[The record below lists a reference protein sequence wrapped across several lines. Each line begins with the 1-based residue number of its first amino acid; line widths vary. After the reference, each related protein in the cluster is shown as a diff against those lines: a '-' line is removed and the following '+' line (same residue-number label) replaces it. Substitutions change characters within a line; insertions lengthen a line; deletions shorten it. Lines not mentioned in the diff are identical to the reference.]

1 MKHYNAQSNDYNNLK
16 KFMSKK
22 ITPSRVKPTLQVS
35 RAILVALAM
44 VGLGLLTISK
54 AKGQQT
60 FTDGIK
66 VEDNDDAV
74 IYVKR
79 TNRRDNAMIYYQNNA
94 DNGTYDQWRVGI
106 DGSGNFGFSNDG
118 VFGDKLIIKSDG
130 KMGIGTAAPL
140 HALHVNGVA
149 YINNNLVVKN
159 NNTSDWNVLYGS
171 TTLFN
176 PSDYSLFVRGGS
188 VGAGSGGV
196 SDFAGIKFGTNGHDE
211 SQPLQVDDAGS
222 IILEEQDATNN
233 YGDFVFLLRNTTST
247 DNDIHSSTDEKMRI
261 TSVGKV
267 GIGTS
272 SPSQMLDVNGTGKF
286 TDLYWGESRLT
297 SDQGGSI
304 ELGAYG
310 TNTGSGNP
318 YIDFH
323 FNNGV
328 MEDYNA
334 RIINSEDK
342 KLEIQLGIDSQG
354 LLDVHGSAQF
364 SGTVKANALE
374 VTTTTNISETSSPS
388 LIINKT
394 RSDIEYGEVKINV
407 GPSSD
412 QKQWALQGTQ
422 GSFRLN
428 YNDANGNYLITDL
441 LTITNGGKVGIGE
454 SSPTAFLEIVGQLDN
469 GQVNNNVLHL
479 KSYTPGGNRDMLTIN
494 TFGLHPYLEIYD
506 YDNEGNKATDI
517 KFNTQGDSW
526 FNGGKVG
533 IGTDVPIAELDV
545 RGNVNIAAG
554 ATSPSISSSNLSN
567 FLLWVEKGIVSEELA
582 ISDKTD
588 WADYV
593 FEESYE
599 LTSLEELNAYV
610 NREKHLPGIPGV
622 EEIQKK
628 NYYMVHEMLKGQLKN
643 LEEQVLHNIRQEK
656 RILEQEEVIQSLL
669 ERIEK
674 LEVDRDQ

>member
-1 MKHYNAQSNDYNNLK
+1 
-16 KFMSKK
+16 
-22 ITPSRVKPTLQVS
+22 
-35 RAILVALAM
+35 
-44 VGLGLLTISK
+44 
-54 AKGQQT
+54 
-60 FTDGIK
+60 
-66 VEDNDDAV
+66 
-74 IYVKR
+74 
-79 TNRRDNAMIYYQNNA
+79 
-94 DNGTYDQWRVGI
+94 
-106 DGSGNFGFSNDG
+106 
-118 VFGDKLIIKSDG
+118 
-130 KMGIGTAAPL
+130 MGIGTAAPL

-188 VGAGSGGV
+188 VVAGSGGV

-272 SPSQMLDVNGTGKF
+272 APSQMLDVNGTGKF

-323 FNNGV
+323 FDNGRS
-328 MEDYNA
+328 EDYNA
-334 RIINSEDK
+334 RIINSGDK
-342 KLEIQLGIDSQG
+342 KLEIKLGIDSQG

-364 SGTVKANALE
+364 SGTVEADGGLYAGYAEVGSATSASAYFGHINLSNKVTDYALRQLSTGHTFLNAASDRSLE
-374 VTTTTNISETSSPS
+374 LRLGDDPLMIMNSGRIQTRGHLLLWPFDGRGIGEDGTAYISARDITSNNS
-388 LIINKT
+388 I
-394 RSDIEYGEVKINV
+394 D
-407 GPSSD
+407 
-412 QKQWALQGTQ
+412 LQLRTQ
-422 GSFRLN
+422 N
-428 YNDANGNYLITDL
+428 NGNVVDALHIEAD
-441 LTITNGGKVGIGE
+441 GRVGIGTND
-454 SSPTAFLEIVGQLDN
+454 PTAFLEIVGQIDN

-479 KSYTPGGNRDMLTIN
+479 KSYATDGNRDMLKIN
-494 TFGLHPYLEIYD
+494 TLGLHPYLEIYD
-506 YDNEGNKATDI
+506 YDNEGNEATDI

-526 FNGGKVG
+526 FNGGNFG
-533 IGTDVPIAELDV
+533 IGTTTPTAELDV

-554 ATSPSISSSNLSN
+554 ATSPSISIPNLSN
-567 FLLWVEKGIVSEELA
+567 FLLWVEKGIVSEDLA
-582 ISDKTD
+582 IADKTD

-656 RILEQEEVIQSLL
+656 RILEQEEQLTSQEEVIQSLL